1 MSEQYH
7 KNLFISPSLSDSEG
21 KLSYPAVFTIF
32 MDLAS
37 EHAELLGFGLSAMA
51 KKNLFWL
58 TVKTKIKFFRRPKM
72 TETVTAR
79 TWLEPPEKIRCS
91 RNYALESRGE
101 ILVAGKTEWA
111 VMNTVS
117 GTLVP
122 IHLVYPE
129 NFQYEKAPVF
139 SDHFARIA
147 DSFDSAET
155 VDEYR
160 VRSTDIDVGGHM
172 NNAAYLRVLFGSLSC
187 AEVQAWE
194 ISNIDVVFRKSVYE
208 GDVLTLERK
217 NTKNGL
223 LYRYS
228 FRNETV
234 FLASIE

>member
-1 MSEQYH
+1 MSGQYH

-21 KLSYPAVFTIF
+21 KLSYPAAFNIF

-37 EHAELLGFGLSAMA
+37 EHAELLGFGLNAMA
-51 KKNLFWL
+51 KKNRFWL

-72 TETVTAR
+72 SENITAC

-91 RNYALESRGE
+91 RNYALESKGE

-122 IHLVYPE
+122 IGLVYPE
-129 NFQYEKAPVF
+129 SFQYEKAPVF
-139 SDHFARIA
+139 SDRFARIT
-147 DSFDSAET
+147 DSFDSSET
-155 VDEYR
+155 IEEYC

-194 ISNIDVVFRKSVYE
+194 IRNIDAVFRKSAYE
-208 GDVLTLERK
+208 GDVLTIERK
-217 NTKNGL
+217 KTKNGF

-228 FRNETV
+228 VQNETV